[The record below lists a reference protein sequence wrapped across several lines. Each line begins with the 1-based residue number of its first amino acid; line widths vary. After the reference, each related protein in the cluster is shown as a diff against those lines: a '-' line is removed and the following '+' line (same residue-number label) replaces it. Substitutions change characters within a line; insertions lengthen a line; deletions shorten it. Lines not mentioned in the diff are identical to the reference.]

1 MTVIGITGPTG
12 AGKTTALRVLAELG
26 FEIVDCDRLYY
37 ERLREDEAL
46 RRKLAEAFGD
56 IFLPDGSLDRKRL
69 AERVF
74 RDRKELEKLDGIV
87 NPAMYAAVEQ
97 KIKNCSQRGV
107 AIDAVNLVES
117 GIDRLCGCTVAITA
131 DPMVRRRR
139 VMARDG
145 LDEARAQARIAAQKP
160 DSFYRARCSC
170 FLENRA
176 ESRAEFDRQVRDLFM
191 QILGDMEA

>member
-1 MTVIGITGPTG
+1 
-12 AGKTTALRVLAELG
+12 
-26 FEIVDCDRLYY
+26 
-37 ERLREDEAL
+37 
-46 RRKLAEAFGD
+46 
-56 IFLPDGSLDRKRL
+56 
-69 AERVF
+69 
-74 RDRKELEKLDGIV
+74 
-87 NPAMYAAVEQ
+87 MYAAVEQ